1 MSPGSR
7 SVRALLWF
15 AIGWSV
21 LLLGLSVIVPVVTLD
36 YSGVDGPQPR
46 VSLVDHFGVAGVL
59 PALVVLAT
67 SVTVAVLLR
76 FGHDQSA
83 RAALMSARVLSVALL
98 LLALMAIAFTH
109 LAGLLT
115 MPTVLA
121 LLVSAFTDT
130 EEPGRVSAAARPDPQ
145 SAHPR

>member
-7 SVRALLWF
+7 TVRALLW
-15 AIGWSV
+15 AAVGWSV
-21 LLLGLSVIVPVVTLD
+21 LLIGLSVIVPVVTLD

-46 VSLVDHFGVAGVL
+46 VSLVDHLGVVGVL
-59 PALVVLAT
+59 PALLVLAT

-76 FGHDQSA
+76 LGHDQSS
-83 RAALMSARVLSVALL
+83 RAALMSARVLSLVLL
-98 LLALMAIAFTH
+98 LLALMAMAFTH

-130 EEPGRVSAAARPDPQ
+130 EQPGRVSAAARPEPQ

>member
-83 RAALMSARVLSVALL
+83 RAALMSTRVLSVALL

>member
-21 LLLGLSVIVPVVTLD
+21 LLIALSVVVPVVTLD
-36 YSGVDGPQPR
+36 YAGVDGPQPR
-46 VSLVDHFGVAGVL
+46 ASLVDHFGIAGVL
-59 PALVVLAT
+59 PAILILAT

-76 FGHDQSA
+76 FGHDQSS
-83 RAALMSARVLSVALL
+83 RAALMSARVLAIALL
-98 LLALMAIAFTH
+98 LLALMAMAFTH

-115 MPTVLA
+115 VPTVIA

-130 EEPGRVSAAARPDPQ
+130 EHPGRVSAASRPDPQ
-145 SAHPR
+145 SAEMR